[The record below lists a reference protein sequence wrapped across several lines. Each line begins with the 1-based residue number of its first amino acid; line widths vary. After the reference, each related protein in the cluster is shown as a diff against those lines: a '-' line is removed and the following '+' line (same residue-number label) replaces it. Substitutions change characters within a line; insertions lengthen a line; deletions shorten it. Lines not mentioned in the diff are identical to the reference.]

1 MANIEK
7 PKLHILEVSGNNYLS
22 WCLDMEMHLQG
33 QDLANAI
40 TEDGT
45 SNAKDKA
52 NALIFIRRH
61 LHESLQTQYL
71 SVQDP
76 QTLWKR
82 LKNRYD
88 YTKTV
93 ILPQAQYDW
102 QNLRLQ
108 DFKSVSDYNSALFD
122 NVSRLELYGIKL
134 TDAELLEKTFS
145 TFHASNI
152 VLQQQY
158 RQRQFSTYSDL
169 IYVLLT
175 VEKTNELLLKNHD
188 LRPAGSKALP
198 EAHANSEKIIGHFK
212 GYKRRQE
219 YNPRRGGRKFNRP
232 KKYKFDSNHDKEKK
246 PKKVTNESIFHRCG
260 INGHWSC
267 TCRTPKHFIDLY
279 QASLKNTGK
288 RGESHAIQINPAVI
302 TTVEANKISIGGTPL
317 APEVANASLE
327 VSDFFEDL

>member
-7 PKLHILEVSGNNYLS
+7 PKFHILEVSRNNYLS

-33 QDLANAI
+33 QDLANTI

-71 SVQDP
+71 SVRDP

-82 LKNRYD
+82 LKDRYD
-88 YTKTV
+88 HTKTV

-102 QNLRLQ
+102 QNLRVQ

-122 NVSRLELYGIKL
+122 IVSQLELCGIKL

-145 TFHASNI
+145 TFYASNI

-158 RQRQFSTYSDL
+158 RQRQFATYSDL
-169 IYVLLT
+169 ISVSSLLSKLMNCCSKIMILERLAQKHCLKHMQT
-175 VEKTNELLLKNHD
+175 LRKLLVILKATS
-188 LRPAGSKALP
+188 AGKNIILEGVAENLTALGNLTL
-198 EAHANSEKIIGHFK
+198 ARIMTK
-212 GYKRRQE
+212 KRSQ
-219 YNPRRGGRKFNRP
+219 RR
-232 KKYKFDSNHDKEKK
+232 
-246 PKKVTNESIFHRCG
+246 
-260 INGHWSC
+260 
-267 TCRTPKHFIDLY
+267 
-279 QASLKNTGK
+279 
-288 RGESHAIQINPAVI
+288 
-302 TTVEANKISIGGTPL
+302 
-317 APEVANASLE
+317 
-327 VSDFFEDL
+327 